1 MVIPTRQTWMSR
13 SMILD
18 VAGSP
23 VAAGN
28 INYRIIKAAVFMINI
43 VCVQTPE
50 EHIWYS

>member
-18 VAGSP
+18 VAGSL
-23 VAAGN
+23 VVAGN

-50 EHIWYS
+50 EHI